1 MRYSSLVSRITPAAT
16 DAAGD
21 PPDGPWEVHELAL
34 ARRAAGE
41 DITLL
46 SIGQEAD
53 ERTAGEVVDAA
64 VASLRN
70 GRHHYADVR
79 GEAPLRES
87 IARYHERLVGER
99 VDPDTVTVFAGAQ
112 NALFACAQTLL
123 EAGDEAILIAPY
135 YTTYPATF
143 AASGATLVEVATDA
157 RDGHRIDAEAVA
169 RAMTPR
175 TRVLVLNVPG
185 NPVGRSPDADT
196 LARLVALCVERE
208 VWLVLDAVYLDVV
221 AADSVPSP
229 HALPGAKE
237 VLVTVGSL
245 SKSHRMSGWRIGWT
259 IAPPALATHFA
270 NLSMC
275 MHYGLAP
282 FVMDAARV
290 ALDGGAGTPRLVREA
305 LAARR
310 ALARAALGDVAP
322 ARLIDSGHGMFM
334 LLDVDP
340 LGIDARRFALDL
352 LERHAVAVLPCGG
365 FGPGGRTLVRIG
377 LCVDGERLTDA
388 CRAVSAAVEDSLRPG
403 THPSDRRAC
412 IAGADET
419 GSSARASPAR
429 SR

>member
-1 MRYSSLVSRITPAAT
+1 MRYSSLVSRIAPSGS
-16 DAAGD
+16 DASDD
-21 PPDGPWEVHELAL
+21 PSDDPWEVHERAL
-34 ARRAAGE
+34 ARRAAG
-41 DITLL
+41 DDVTLL

-53 ERTAGEVVDAA
+53 RRTASEVVEAA
-64 VASLRN
+64 VTSLRD

-99 VDPDTVTVFAGAQ
+99 VDADAVTVFAGAQ

-123 EAGDEAILIAPY
+123 ETGDEAILIAPY

-143 AASGATLVEVATDA
+143 AASGATLVDVVTDA
-157 RDGHRIDAEAVA
+157 RDGHRIDADAVA
-169 RAMTPR
+169 RAMTSR

-185 NPVGRSPDADT
+185 NPVGRSPDAAT
-196 LARLVALCVERE
+196 LARLVALCVERQA
-208 VWLVLDAVYLDVV
+208 WLVLDAVYLDVV
-221 AADSVPSP
+221 AADSVPVP

-259 IAPPALATHFA
+259 VAPPALAAHFA

-282 FVMDAARV
+282 FVMDAARA
-290 ALDGGAGTPRLVREA
+290 ALDGATDTPRLVREA
-305 LAARR
+305 LYARR
-310 ALARAALGDVAP
+310 ALAREALGDVTP
-322 ARLIDSGHGMFM
+322 ARLVDSGHGMFM
-334 LLDVDP
+334 LLDVAP

-352 LERHAVAVLPCGG
+352 LERYAVAVLPCGG

-377 LCVDGERLTDA
+377 LCVDGERLVDA
-388 CRAVSAAVEDSLRPG
+388 CRAIRAAVAEHVGCTGNGDSGP
-403 THPSDRRAC
+403 
-412 IAGADET
+412 
-419 GSSARASPAR
+419 
-429 SR
+429 